1 MYLTTDCR
9 GRKLGSVNQTLTA
22 HAAGQMRAELARR
35 QMPYVQLARLMGV
48 DETWVGKRAKGRVE
62 ISLDDL
68 YRISQAM
75 DLPLL
80 FFLPAE
86 AIA

>member
-1 MYLTTDCR
+1 
-9 GRKLGSVNQTLTA
+9 VNQTLAA

-35 QMPYVQLARLMGV
+35 QMPYVQLARLLDV

-68 YRISQAM
+68 YRIALALEM
-75 DLPLL
+75 PLS
-80 FFLPAE
+80 FFLPEGVVA
-86 AIA
+86 A